1 MEHIYYFQEDGPSE
15 EKIYEACKTS
25 IAKLDD
31 LDNEEKVQKGEHP
44 YVSAIILDKDG
55 NILKDD
61 KGKELIEL
69 TDPETKKHAEAKLI
83 ERLLLAGNID
93 DLINRA
99 QNKDDL
105 LNRAHTLIT
114 TLEPCATRDT
124 TKHPEEIAC
133 AKLIAYAGIKQV
145 IVGMLD
151 PAIEVRGRGLN
162 ILDYWG
168 ISYTFFPFSLIKEVK
183 KKNKKYIDRSNKE
196 STTKISKR
204 IYNPNAEVE
213 LMNAPRSIRN
223 FMGDDS
229 NQKSLREIFNKFFER
244 YPTEDFKKYCI
255 EYNCKDYIKYYP
267 RLGWYDLGEFIASQ
281 YQDQTIQDYL
291 NKIKR
296 DHIQDYLNNID
307 QTIKDYLNYLK
318 MIKGYHIQDY
328 LNNIDQTIKDY
339 LNYLKMIKGYQ
350 IADINFTMYEKI
362 AQYLGIDI
370 HIEKSDRDALILFY
384 VLQWE
389 YINYF

>member
-1 MEHIYYFQEDGPSE
+1 MEHIYYFREDGPSE
-15 EKIYEACKTS
+15 EKIYKACKRS
-25 IAKLDD
+25 IAELDK

-44 YVSAIILDKDG
+44 YVSAIILDEDG

-69 TDPETKKHAEAKLI
+69 TDPKAKKHAEAKLI

-114 TLEPCATRDT
+114 TLEPCAIRNTI
-124 TKHPEEIAC
+124 KHPEEIAC

-151 PAIEVRGRGLN
+151 PAVEVRGRGLN
-162 ILDYWG
+162 ILDSWG
-168 ISYTFFPFSLIKEVK
+168 IPYAFFPFSLIKEVK
-183 KKNKKYIDRSNKE
+183 KKNKKYIDRSNNE
-196 STTKISKR
+196 PITKISKR
-204 IYNPNAEVE
+204 IYNPIAEVE

-223 FMGDDS
+223 FMGDES
-229 NQKSLREIFNKFFER
+229 NQKSLKEIFNNKFFKQ
-244 YPTEDFKKYCI
+244 YPTEYLKKYFI
-255 EYNCKDYIKYYP
+255 KYEYNPEDYIKYYP
-267 RLGWYDLGEFIASQ
+267 MLGWYDLKEFIISQ
-281 YQDQTIQDYL
+281 YQDQTIQDIL

-318 MIKGYHIQDY
+318 MIKGY
-328 LNNIDQTIKDY
+328 
-339 LNYLKMIKGYQ
+339 Q
-350 IADINFTMYEKI
+350 IADLNFTMYEKI

-370 HIEKSDRDALILFY
+370 HMEKSDRDALILFY
-384 VLQWE
+384 ELQWE